1 MTADESQTI
10 LRSGLFIPGN
20 KPSMLE
26 KAFTTT
32 ADAIVPDMEDSV
44 PDAEKANARELIKS
58 LLPRLRT
65 TGKIIM
71 PRVNALTTG
80 LTASELEAIVG
91 PDIDAI
97 SIGKI
102 VGPGDISELSQMIG
116 RLETAHGIARGRIKI
131 VPWLETAAAI
141 VHCYAICTA
150 SERLTAVA
158 FGAEDFTNDLGVER
172 LTDETQ
178 VLYARS
184 AVCTA
189 ARAAGVLALDT
200 PYFRFRDLEGLRKH
214 SLESRS
220 LGFKGRFAIH
230 PAQTDTINECYAPSA
245 AEIEHARRVIA
256 AFEAA
261 ELRGS
266 ASTSLDGLAVDMP
279 VVQRAR
285 GVLALAA
292 KIERKTAR

>member
-1 MTADESQTI
+1 MKAYESQMT

-71 PRVNALTTG
+71 PRVNSLATG

-91 PDIDAI
+91 SDIDAV
-97 SIGKI
+97 SIGK
-102 VGPGDISELSQMIG
+102 VESPSDISELSQMIG
-116 RLETAHGIARGRIKI
+116 RLEAARGVTHGHIKI

-141 VHCYAICTA
+141 VHCYGICTA
-150 SERLTAVA
+150 SERIVAVA
-158 FGAEDFTNDLGVER
+158 FGAEDFTNDLGIER
-172 LTDETQ
+172 LHDETQ
-178 VLYARS
+178 ILYARS
-184 AVCTA
+184 TVCTA
-189 ARAAGVLALDT
+189 ARAADVLALDT
-200 PYFRFRDLEGLRKH
+200 PYFRFKDLEGLRKH
-214 SLESRS
+214 SLVSRS

-230 PAQTDTINECYAPSA
+230 PGQTDTINQCYAPSA
-245 AEIEHARRVIA
+245 AEIEHARRVVA
-256 AFEAA
+256 AFEEA
-261 ELRGS
+261 ERRGS

-279 VVQRAR
+279 VVRRAR
-285 GVLALAA
+285 GVLAFA
-292 KIERKTAR
+292 KKNDRVE